1 MVIPCYN
8 HGRFLAE
15 CIDSVLAQT
24 VPAQEILVVDDGS
37 TRSTTE
43 AARHYSPDV
52 RYIRTP
58 NGGPA
63 SARNLGFEQT
73 TVRLLLFVDAED
85 ALLPN
90 AVEALRRRDPSRAR
104 AASAAAGKPP
114 RQESS
119 LRTGGFRRLTWPFRS
134 VGLGR
139 PLISCPGLVR
149 CFCPR
154 QPYNR

>member
-52 RYIRTP
+52 RSIRTP

-63 SARNLGFEQT
+63 S
-73 TVRLLLFVDAED
+73 D